1 MRIRL
6 SFFGLEFFFRMSK
19 KSPEVILT
27 LVQSDFLPVLKY
39 GTQANHSNLDPN
51 GQYQCQNKVSSML
64 RNITSHVVVVR
75 TFFSQLN
82 GFYLKNAI
90 FSLYKFCKSVK
101 KNVCGL
107 QAASVEY
114 SSNSTD
120 F

>member
-1 MRIRL
+1 
-6 SFFGLEFFFRMSK
+6 MSK

-75 TFFSQLN
+75 TFSSELK
-82 GFYLKNAI
+82 GFYFKHAI
-90 FSLYKFCKSVK
+90 LSLCRFCKSVN
-101 KNVCGL
+101 KNVCGA

-114 SSNSTD
+114 GSNSTD